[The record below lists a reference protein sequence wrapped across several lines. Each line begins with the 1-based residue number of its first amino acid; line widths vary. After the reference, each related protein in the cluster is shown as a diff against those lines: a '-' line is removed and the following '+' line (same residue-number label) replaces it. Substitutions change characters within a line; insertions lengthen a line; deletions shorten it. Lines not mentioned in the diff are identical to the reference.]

1 MYRGKSIV
9 LILPARNE
17 ALALPD
23 VLAAVPSCV
32 DRVVVVDNG
41 STDATALVAR
51 DGGAEVVSEPTPGYG
66 LACLAGIAFLKSAPP
81 DIVAF
86 ADADGSD
93 DLPSLAGLLDLLA
106 QDEADFA
113 LARRVPSDPEALT
126 LQQRFGNRLATFL
139 IRLFWGHRYADLG
152 PMRAIAWKALERL
165 GMRDRG
171 FGWTVEMQIKAL
183 KKGLRVREIPLP
195 YSRRSAGYSK
205 ISRTLTGAVRA
216 GGKIL
221 WVIGREAVGNGE
233 R

>member
-1 MYRGKSIV
+1 MYRGKSMA

-17 ALALPD
+17 ALALPA
-23 VLAAVPSCV
+23 VLAAVPSFV

-81 DIVAF
+81 DIIAF

-106 QDEADFA
+106 REEADFA
-113 LARRVPSDPEALT
+113 LARRIPSDPEALT

-139 IRLFWGHRYADLG
+139 IGRCAPSHGRHWSGSACGTGASAG
-152 PMRAIAWKALERL
+152 PWKCRS
-165 GMRDRG
+165 RH
-171 FGWTVEMQIKAL
+171 
-183 KKGLRVREIPLP
+183 
-195 YSRRSAGYSK
+195 SRRDCG
-205 ISRTLTGAVRA
+205 
-216 GGKIL
+216 
-221 WVIGREAVGNGE
+221 
-233 R
+233 